1 MEYSGGERMQ
11 SEFKVVMFYSSYFNK
26 NHQNI
31 YIYISNMDIK
41 ASFHFTESGL

>member
-11 SEFKVVMFYSSYFNK
+11 SEFKVVMFYSSYF
-26 NHQNI
+26 
-31 YIYISNMDIK
+31 IYISNMDIK